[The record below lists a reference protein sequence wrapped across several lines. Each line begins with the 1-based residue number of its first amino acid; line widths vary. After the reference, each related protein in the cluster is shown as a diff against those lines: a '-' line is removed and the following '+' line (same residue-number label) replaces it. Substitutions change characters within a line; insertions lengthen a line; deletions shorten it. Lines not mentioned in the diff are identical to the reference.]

1 MERNDDNPRGDSPGK
16 IRIGISACLLG
27 KKVRYDGGHKQD
39 PYVTDTLGQF
49 FDYVPVCP
57 EVEYGLSVPR
67 EPMHLAGSVE
77 DPRLVTIHTGVDH
90 TAGMKEWAADKL
102 DELAQQG
109 LCGYIFKTK
118 SPSSGMRAVK
128 VYMGSGPPVHRG
140 VGIFAAAFM
149 KRFPLIPVEDEGRL
163 HDPGLRENFIERIF
177 AHARWTCLLKEDPTP
192 GGLVAFHSSV
202 KLALMA
208 HSPAHYQA
216 LGRLVAKAGKTPWA
230 ELADAYLAGFMEG
243 LSKLATRGRH
253 VNVLQHLMGYLKDDL
268 APEDKQEL
276 LGVFTDYRQGLVPL
290 IVPITLLKHH
300 LARHTVPDWVH
311 IQTYLNPYP
320 KELMLRNHV

>member
-1 MERNDDNPRGDSPGK
+1 MARNDDNPRGDSPGK

-27 KKVRYDGGHKQD
+27 NKVRYDGGHKHD

-90 TAGMKEWAADKL
+90 TAGMKEWAAEKL
-102 DELAQQG
+102 DELARQG

-128 VYMGSGPPVHRG
+128 VYVGSGPPVHRG

-163 HDPGLRENFIERIF
+163 HDPGLRENFIERVF
-177 AHARWTCLLKEDPTP
+177 VFERWRRFTDNKPSL
-192 GGLVAFHSSV
+192 GGLVDFHTRH
-202 KLALMA
+202 KLLVMA
-208 HSPAHYQA
+208 HSPKHLSA
-216 LGRLVAKAGKTPWA
+216 LGRLVGNAKGYGQD
-230 ELADAYLAGFMEG
+230 LSNAYIETLMEG
-243 LSKLATRGRH
+243 LRLIATSRKNT
-253 VNVLQHLMGYLKDDL
+253 NVLHHITGYFKKDLSSD
-268 APEDKQEL
+268 EKKEL
-276 LGVFTDYRQGLVPL
+276 LEVIEWYRRGLMPLVVP
-290 IVPITLLKHH
+290 VTLLNHYVRRYDK
-300 LARHTVPDWVH
+300 P
-311 IQTYLNPYP
+311 YLNGQYFLNPHP
-320 KELMLRNHV
+320 VELMLRNHV